1 MVLEKTFES
10 LLDCHEIKLVSPKG
24 NQPRIFIGR
33 TDVEA
38 EASILWPLDVK
49 SQLTGKD
56 CDAWKDCRKKKK
68 GQQRMR
74 WLDSITHSV
83 DLNLNKLP
91 QMVKEREAWHAL
103 VHGVTKSQKG
113 TNSWPSA
120 FMVQLLQP
128 YMTTG
133 KTIALTIWTFVNR
146 VMSLLFNTTV

>member
-1 MVLEKTFES
+1 M
-10 LLDCHEIKLVSPKG
+10 DCKEIKPNNSEG
-24 NQPRIFIGR
+24 NQPWIFFGR

-38 EASILWPLDVK
+38 EASILWPLDTK

-68 GQQRMR
+68 GQQRL
-74 WLDSITHSV
+74 LDSITHSV

-91 QMVKEREAWHAL
+91 EMVKERDAWHAL

-113 TNSWPSA
+113 INSWHSA
-120 FMVQLLQP
+120 FFMVQLSQP

-133 KTIALTIWTFVNR
+133 LDYMDLCQQSNVSAFQHNCLGL
-146 VMSLLFNTTV
+146 S